1 MTKVLLTSGKRKT
14 AIARAT
20 IKEGTGK
27 IRINSTPLEV
37 YGNAIARYKIMEP
50 IILVGEKPLSKID
63 IDVKVSGGGF
73 MSQADA
79 VRTAI
84 AKALFQWKKDEAI
97 RKAFIEYDR
106 TLLAGDSR
114 RTEPKKFG
122 GRSARAKKQK
132 SYR

>member
-1 MTKVLLTSGKRKT
+1 MLLTSGKRKT

-20 IKEGTGK
+20 VKEGSGR
-27 IRINSTPLEV
+27 IRINSVPLEV
-37 YGNAIARYKIMEP
+37 YGNEITRYKVMEP
-50 IILVGEKPLSKID
+50 ILLAGENAISKID
-63 IDVKVSGGGF
+63 IDVKVRGGGF

-84 AKALFQWKKDEAI
+84 AKALVEWRKDEAL
-97 RKAFIEYDR
+97 RAKFLDYDR
-106 TLLAGDSR
+106 TLLAGDPR

>member
-1 MTKVLLTSGKRKT
+1 MIKVLLTSGKRKT

-20 IKEGTGK
+20 VKEGSGR
-27 IRINSTPLEV
+27 IRINSVPLEV
-37 YGNAIARYKIMEP
+37 YGNEITRYKIIEP
-50 IILVGEKPLSKID
+50 IILAGDKVLSKID
-63 IDVKVSGGGF
+63 IDVKVRGGGF

-84 AKALFQWKKDEAI
+84 AKALVEWKKDEAL
-97 RKAFIEYDR
+97 RKIFLDYDR

>member
-1 MTKVLLTSGKRKT
+1 MKVLLTSGKRKT

-20 IKEGTGK
+20 VKEGSGR
-27 IRINSTPLEV
+27 IRINSIPLEV
-37 YGNAIARYKIMEP
+37 YGNEITRYKIMEP
-50 IILVGEKPLSKID
+50 IILAGEKAISKID
-63 IDVKVSGGGF
+63 IDVKVRGGGF

-79 VRTAI
+79 ARTAI
-84 AKALFQWKKDEAI
+84 AKALVEWKKDETL
-97 RKAFIEYDR
+97 RKTFLEYDR
-106 TLLAGDSR
+106 TLLAGDPR